1 MHTRQKD
8 VLLIFLNFPGKEF
21 LRITNFHIWQ
31 LYFSKGKTAIFQTQ
45 DFYNVLILE
54 KVLEK
59 IQHCHE
65 TYLGESSEADIQPS
79 LYNQALSTIL
89 QASQIF

>member
-1 MHTRQKD
+1 M
-8 VLLIFLNFPGKEF
+8 
-21 LRITNFHIWQ
+21 
-31 LYFSKGKTAIFQTQ
+31 
-45 DFYNVLILE
+45 LE
-54 KVLEK
+54 KVLE
-59 IQHCHE
+59 IFQHCHE